1 MRIAEHGVSVGFLTS
16 DVLPVLVEV
25 CQVAGEQAV
34 VEVVLVLSTI
44 FVNI

>member
-25 CQVAGEQAV
+25 CHVADEQTV
-34 VEVVLVLSTI
+34 VEVVLILLTTFISI
-44 FVNI
+44 